1 MVSVL
6 TTEGIVFDKPV
17 VKIAPN
23 GLEYLSVTIGLF
35 DIKETGPQTFS
46 KLECT
51 LWSNPNLLKRIVEM
65 GVEIRDRVLV
75 TGKFTIKK
83 VYGRNRMRLYIHDFV
98 LLSKGTMSAKNT
110 EHELIN
116 IDDSLINN
124 VEVFNTEP
132 VKVVDYEALDNK
144 EIVTSSEEF

>member
-6 TTEGIVFDKPV
+6 TTEGIIFDKPV

-23 GLEYLSVTIGLF
+23 GLEYLSVTVGLF

-98 LLSKGTMSAKNT
+98 LLSKGTVSNKNT
-110 EHELIN
+110 EHEIIN
-116 IDDSLINN
+116 IDDSIINN
-124 VEVFNTEP
+124 VEVFETEP
-132 VKVVDYEALDNK
+132 VKVRDYEAFDNK
-144 EIVTSSEEF
+144 EIETSSEEF